1 MLFLAGSPAKSFYP
15 SRENRSFTPMK
26 NITIRAF
33 VVALALVGFA
43 STAHSKTTGHTV
55 VANMGGMPVPMCP
68 PSDPNGCGID

>member
-1 MLFLAGSPAKSFYP
+1 
-15 SRENRSFTPMK
+15 MK